1 MTTPARRAAAR
12 RTVAYL
18 RRQAGFDAP
27 RLPPLDELLEL
38 AEAYVAEVGDGSEG
52 SLRPTLGETGQV
64 FVAIDP
70 ARAFGAEERLTDEAA
85 RQDLTEL
92 LLDAKQ
98 SESEPGLW
106 RVRRRSH
113 GLDISARVRQVGRLL
128 VVEQISARPANVGG
142 GRRG

>member
-1 MTTPARRAAAR
+1 MTTPTRRAAAR

-18 RRQAGFDAP
+18 RRQAGFAAP
-27 RLPPLDELLEL
+27 RLPPLGELLEL

-64 FVAIDP
+64 FVTIDP

-98 SESEPGLW
+98 SEPGLW

-128 VVEQISARPANVGG
+128 VVEHISVRPANMGG